1 MYFVKLMVLNNMA
14 GALPRSHARRAAVQ
28 ALYQSLVNG
37 QMPTSD
43 GIDFITAENSDKMD
57 VKYFTS
63 LINGVAK
70 DIDKLDEALAFAVD
84 RNLNEIDPVES
95 SVLRIAVYEFIN
107 RPEIP
112 YRVVLNE
119 AVELAKAFGGEKGH
133 KYVNGVLD
141 KMGSKLREVEY
152 NASKARKK

>member
-1 MYFVKLMVLNNMA
+1 MVLNNMA

-95 SVLRIAVYEFIN
+95 SVLRIAVSEFIN

-152 NASKARKK
+152 YASKARKK

>member
-1 MYFVKLMVLNNMA
+1 MA

-28 ALYQSLVNG
+28 VLYQALVNG
-37 QMPTSD
+37 HMPAKD
-43 GIDFITAENSDKMD
+43 GLDFVTAENSEKMD
-57 VKYFTS
+57 MKYFTS
-63 LINGVAK
+63 LVEGVSK
-70 DIDKLDEALAFAVD
+70 NIEKLDLELSFAVD
-84 RNLNEIDPVES
+84 RNLSEVDPVES
-95 SVLRIAVYEFIN
+95 SVLRLAVYEFMN
-107 RPEIP
+107 KPEIP

-152 NASKARKK
+152 KASKARKAKK

>member
-1 MYFVKLMVLNNMA
+1 MA
-14 GALPRSHARRAAVQ
+14 GGLPRSHARRAAVQ

-37 QMPTSD
+37 QMPVKD

-57 VKYFTS
+57 VKYFTM
-63 LINGVAK
+63 LINGVAN
-70 DIDKLDEALAFAVD
+70 DIERLDAELAFAVD
-84 RNLNEIDPVES
+84 RDLKEIDPVES

-152 NASKARKK
+152 QAAKARRANKS